1 MDAPSKKYVMCARFY
16 VLHTRFGILVL
27 TIATALVA
35 CCASTRENL
44 CIDWVAPREH
54 QIVVTSKSF
63 SAATPI
69 RISYTDSWQTEEYA
83 LFRAEGM
90 QLEIIYAA
98 ASKAFTVAL
107 DYQMPI
113 KAMAATWNLNSR
125 QNIVW
130 GPLGRVDT
138 RLGTWFYRTYELGNI
153 HRSCAGFMVEW
164 DEIYE
169 DPQGR
174 PGKVLFGYAC
184 AAEGMVLENEQIR
197 RLVSE
202 IGIRP
207 QTELSDVREACCDI
221 HADSHR
227 PAAIDTVRGKEHSA
241 DTGNPCFPFKFAR
254 YYSESGGS
262 ELK

>member
-1 MDAPSKKYVMCARFY
+1 
-16 VLHTRFGILVL
+16 
-27 TIATALVA
+27 
-35 CCASTRENL
+35 
-44 CIDWVAPREH
+44 
-54 QIVVTSKSF
+54 
-63 SAATPI
+63 
-69 RISYTDSWQTEEYA
+69 
-83 LFRAEGM
+83 
-90 QLEIIYAA
+90 
-98 ASKAFTVAL
+98 
-107 DYQMPI
+107 
-113 KAMAATWNLNSR
+113 
-125 QNIVW
+125 
-130 GPLGRVDT
+130 
-138 RLGTWFYRTYELGNI
+138 
-153 HRSCAGFMVEW
+153 MVEW

-221 HADSHR
+221 HKDSHR